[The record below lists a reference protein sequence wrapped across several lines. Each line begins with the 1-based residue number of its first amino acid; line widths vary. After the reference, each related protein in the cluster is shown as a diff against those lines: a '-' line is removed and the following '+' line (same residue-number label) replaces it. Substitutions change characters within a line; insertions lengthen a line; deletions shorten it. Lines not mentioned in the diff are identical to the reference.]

1 MTRWTK
7 IVLAV
12 AFCLVPGTAS
22 ADGFFAVG
30 IGAST
35 GSYFSTTQR
44 TYPFQLGF
52 VSHKGWVGVDG
63 EYAAI
68 MTSGN
73 APNERTVGVSL
84 RIGKKFSAW
93 RPYGSVGWATLSTLG
108 QTSDAFKITGDA
120 VQSNGILT
128 FGGGLMGELA
138 KHLGIQVEVRVF
150 HDLENGG
157 AGETKV
163 NFTRAAAGVY
173 IKF

>member
-1 MTRWTK
+1 MTRWTR
-7 IVLAV
+7 ILLTLAI
-12 AFCLVPGTAS
+12 CLVPGTAL

-35 GSYFSTTQR
+35 GGYFSQSQR
-44 TYPFQLGF
+44 TYPWQLGF

-63 EYAAI
+63 EYGAI
-68 MTSGN
+68 MTSGT
-73 APNERTVGVSL
+73 APNERTLGVSL

-93 RPYGSVGWATLSTLG
+93 RPYGSVGWATLGTLNEF
-108 QTSDAFKITGDA
+108 SDAFQITGDS
-120 VQSNGILT
+120 VKSNAILT

-150 HDLENGG
+150 HDLENDGG
-157 AGETKV
+157 TKI